1 MGAEILEKLI
11 RAIPVRDARGDELTL
26 FEFRRTFLRAF
37 ARRPMV
43 LDSGEAVQPVDE
55 DTFIVV
61 STGETLTRI
70 K

>member
-1 MGAEILEKLI
+1 VGAEILEKLI

-26 FEFRRTFLRAF
+26 FEFQRTFLRAF
-37 ARRPMV
+37 ARRRMV
-43 LDSGEAVQPVDE
+43 LDSGEAVRPVND
-55 DTFIVV
+55 DSFIVV